1 MRKGERMT
9 KKELSRYCWLRHE
22 IHKQRNRLEQLRNKK
37 PEGMVGDTVND
48 YRTGKGIPVKIEGV
62 PSDEYTRP
70 IMIGLLEEEIER
82 NIKESEAAAEKI
94 EQYIQTVNDPK
105 VRELMRSR
113 FLDCLSW
120 EEVGKANYIS
130 PDHARKIVRNF
141 TKQI

>member
-1 MRKGERMT
+1 MT
-9 KKELSRYCWLRHE
+9 KKELSRYYWLRHE
-22 IHKQRNRLEQLRNKK
+22 IHKQQNRLERLRNKK
-37 PEGMVGDTVND
+37 PEEMVGDTVND

-62 PSDEYTRP
+62 PNDEYTRP

-82 NIKESEAAAEKI
+82 NIKESETAAEEI
-94 EQYIQTVNDPK
+94 EQYIQTVDDPK

-120 EEVGKANYIS
+120 EKVGKVNYMS

-141 TKQI
+141 TKQM

>member
-1 MRKGERMT
+1 
-9 KKELSRYCWLRHE
+9 
-22 IHKQRNRLEQLRNKK
+22 
-37 PEGMVGDTVND
+37 MVGDTVND

-70 IMIGLLEEEIER
+70 IMIGLLEEKIER

-94 EQYIQTVNDPK
+94 EQYIQTVDDPK

-130 PDHARKIVRNF
+130 PDHARRIVRNF

>member
-1 MRKGERMT
+1 MT
-9 KKELSRYCWLRHE
+9 KKELSRYYWLRHE
-22 IHKQRNRLEQLRNKK
+22 IHKQRNRLECLRNKK
-37 PEGMVGDTVND
+37 PEEMVGDTVND

-82 NIKESEAAAEKI
+82 NIKESETAAEKI
-94 EQYIQTVNDPK
+94 EQYIQTVDDPK

-130 PDHARKIVRNF
+130 PDHARKIIREF
-141 TKQI
+141 IKQI

>member
-1 MRKGERMT
+1 MT
-9 KKELSRYCWLRHE
+9 KKELSRYYWLRHE
-22 IHKQRNRLEQLRNKK
+22 IHKQKNRLERLRNKK
-37 PEGMVGDTVND
+37 PEEMAGDTVND

-62 PSDEYTRP
+62 PSGEYTRP

-94 EQYIQTVNDPK
+94 EQYIQTVDDPK

-130 PDHARKIVRNF
+130 PDHARKIIREF
-141 TKQI
+141 IKQI